1 MGYARVFPNPPVS
14 TAVQDLPHGSAFVF
28 VCAFF
33 FSIVWRAIR
42 GDRGHERRVRG
53 RNCTVVGIKWDRRR
67 TGSCFRGMGSVGSA
81 GVQVRVIKHVVWV
94 HGPLLTLRMYIE
106 HSYI

>member
-1 MGYARVFPNPPVS
+1 MVARLYLCVLCFRLSGVL
-14 TAVQDLPHGSAFVF
+14 Q
-28 VCAFF
+28 
-33 FSIVWRAIR
+33 

-94 HGPLLTLRMYIE
+94 PAPIVIFYI
-106 HSYI
+106 